1 MGSRKKC
8 NTPLQTLGAEGT
20 QFQECVVLPVRLAVL
35 RGVRQVGEEASL
47 QVGFNAV
54 AMATVPAPQQ
64 LQDHGAPQD
73 PLVVPRQQAAQQ
85 RAYFCWGVI
94 K

>member
-1 MGSRKKC
+1 M
-8 NTPLQTLGAEGT
+8 
-20 QFQECVVLPVRLAVL
+20 LPVRLAVL
-35 RGVRQVGEEASL
+35 GGVRQVGEEASL

-54 AMATVPAPQQ
+54 AMAKVPAPQQ

-73 PLVVPRQQAAQQ
+73 PLVVPRQQTAQQ
-85 RAYFCWGVI
+85 RAYFCRGAI